1 MTVLAGEKTN
11 DRRAGDRRE
20 GPVSCDPQVLDLQG
34 LLDRCMGNL
43 DLVQRLLDR
52 FEQWVPDE
60 LAELE
65 EALAIEDAE
74 RIAQA
79 AHRIK
84 GSSANISALG
94 LQRAASEIVDRSR
107 SGRLTDLRACVD
119 HLRCQWMQ
127 YVAASALAPAAIEMS

>member
-1 MTVLAGEKTN
+1 MAVLMSVETA
-11 DRRAGDRRE
+11 DRRAGDRRQAT
-20 GPVSCDPQVLDLQG
+20 VSCDPEVLDLQG

-43 DLVQRLLDR
+43 DLVQRLLEK
-52 FEQWVPDE
+52 FESWVPAE

-65 EALAIEDAE
+65 QALALEDPE

-94 LQRAASEIVDRSR
+94 LQRAASEVVERSR
-107 SGRLTDLRACVD
+107 SGRLADLRACVD
-119 HLRCQWMQ
+119 DLRWQWAQ
-127 YVAASALAPAAIEMS
+127 YVAAFALAPSAIEMF